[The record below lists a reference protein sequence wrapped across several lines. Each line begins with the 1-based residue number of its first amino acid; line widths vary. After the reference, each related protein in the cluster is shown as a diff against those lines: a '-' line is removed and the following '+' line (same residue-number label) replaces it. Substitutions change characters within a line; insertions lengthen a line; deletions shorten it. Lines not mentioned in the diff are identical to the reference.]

1 MPESLTR
8 SFSRALSS
16 GDNRKATVMLRHRPC
31 ESVAFLDI
39 FLLLSQL
46 AQGVRHFLLGG
57 GEQVGVT
64 VGNVNALMAH
74 PVSDG
79 HCAVSLADKQGHMGM
94 PQIMDA
100 NFLQPLPFT
109 PQLHFAVKVILRHRK
124 QPVLR
129 LQLVLHPQIIPQF
142 VAKEVGNLHLPL
154 AFGRFGVSNK
164 VPAINMLEGFGNR
177 NGPGL

>member
-1 MPESLTR
+1 
-8 SFSRALSS
+8 
-16 GDNRKATVMLRHRPC
+16 
-31 ESVAFLDI
+31 
-39 FLLLSQL
+39 
-46 AQGVRHFLLGG
+46 
-57 GEQVGVT
+57 
-64 VGNVNALMAH
+64 
-74 PVSDG
+74 
-79 HCAVSLADKQGHMGM
+79 
-94 PQIMDA
+94 MDA